1 MASSYRVG
9 TDEGLRNF
17 ENQIQL
23 NFYFSLRVY
32 LLN

>member
-23 NFYFSLRVY
+23 NFFF
-32 LLN
+32 LLTKLN